1 MTPRM
6 KSIAAFVIIGL
17 FVFGAVAATA
27 AEAELEQKTAK
38 EAKWD
43 ACVAAKGE
51 AACKQAWSEA
61 AFDMDACLKQ
71 ASQAECEAKRD
82 AKHAK

>member
-6 KSIAAFVIIGL
+6 KSIAAFAIIGL
-17 FVFGAVAATA
+17 FVFGAVAATTA
-27 AEAELEQKTAK
+27 QADHQKSAK

-61 AFDMDACLKQ
+61 AFDMDACMKQ
-71 ASQAECEAKRD
+71 ASQADCEAKRD

>member
-6 KSIAAFVIIGL
+6 KSLIAFAIIGL
-17 FVFGAVAATA
+17 FVFGAVAATT
-27 AEAELEQKTAK
+27 AEADPNQKSAK

-51 AACKQAWSEA
+51 AACKQAWSDA
-61 AFDMDACLKQ
+61 AFDMDACMKQ

-82 AKHAK
+82 AHAK